1 MLVSRELFEPSRR
14 IRSRDL
20 QGRRQLVGTMIE
32 VQEPLALVT
41 REAAGQAVL
50 RQRHEII
57 QVQQVHTWRIV
68 LTRDCQTR
76 TIRAERSPRGA
87 GARSFERHKLST
99 R

>member
-1 MLVSRELFEPSRR
+1 
-14 IRSRDL
+14 
-20 QGRRQLVGTMIE
+20 MIE
-32 VQEPLALVT
+32 VQEPLALVM

-57 QVQQVHTWRIV
+57 QVQQVHTCSI